1 MAFESYAERQR
12 REQRSGQPEIY
23 VYDRAPAQLR
33 HQIKVALSEGIGTYN
48 LTDPSGF
55 NDYAPDDTVAYDCW
69 KEIDRACRKEVF
81 PYLKYVDDHDH
92 FMDRVSA
99 AIADI
104 VEIDEWISV
113 VEICCKIMS
122 MLIDKH
128 NVYVNTTDS
137 DAAEGALAEINT
149 RFDQHKVGYQ
159 FENGWI
165 IRKDSEFVHVEII
178 KPALALLTAP
188 EFAKADEDFMT
199 AHTHYRT
206 GKFKDAVNAANRAF
220 ESMLKAICDLENW
233 TYSSGDRA
241 SELVTLVNTNGLF
254 THDFDK
260 GFTAYVFMMKTGLP
274 AVRNNAGGHGE
285 GIAANEVTA
294 AIARYAIS
302 LTASNLVFLG
312 NSYTAFK
319 AARI

>member
-12 REQRSGQPEIY
+12 RQQRSGQPEIY
-23 VYDRAPAQLR
+23 VYDNAPAQLR
-33 HQIKVALSEGIGTYN
+33 HQIKVAFAEGMGTYN
-48 LTDPSGF
+48 LTDRYGL

-81 PYLKYVDDHDH
+81 PYLRYVDDYDH

-99 AIADI
+99 AIDG
-104 VEIDEWISV
+104 IDEIEEWIGV

-122 MLIDKH
+122 SLIDQQRIP
-128 NVYVNTTDS
+128 VNSTVS
-137 DAAEGALAEINT
+137 DPAEEALAEINR

-165 IRKDSEFVHVEII
+165 IRKDSELVHAEII
-178 KPALALLTAP
+178 KPALALLTAA
-188 EFAKADEDFMT
+188 EFVKANEDFMT
-199 AHTHYRT
+199 AHMHYRA
-206 GKFKDAVNAANRAF
+206 GKFKDAATAANRAF

-233 TYSSGDRA
+233 TYCSGDRA
-241 SELVTLVNTNGLF
+241 SELVTLANTKGLF

-260 GFTAYVFMMKTGLP
+260 GFTAYVAMMKTGLP
-274 AVRNNAGGHGE
+274 TVRNNAGGHGE
-285 GIAANEVTA
+285 GIAATAVTA

-312 NSYTAFK
+312 DSYTALK